1 MAGAS
6 ILGKFRTEDK
16 AKDSLEKNHTFYS
29 YWAGSASVSFE
40 NSTPKVVKI

>member
-1 MAGAS
+1 MAGVS

-16 AKDSLEKNHTFYS
+16 ANESLENDHAFYS
-29 YWAGSASVSFE
+29 YWAGSVSVSVE